1 MTMKNNDEKLFDYA
15 FGELPENEIDGVR
28 EYIAQNPLALKK
40 VNQYR
45 FMKQNLKDVPIEK
58 ETFADVANLEKE
70 TKNASHQTRIKKRW
84 SFKEF
89 NIGILTGGGFSAAAL
104 AGVFFFVFGPLNTQL
119 ADLNNQNIEIATL
132 NEQNIAQNELMMN
145 QNMDLQRKIQD
156 QEKLLKTNTIA
167 QKNFEQVKGNS
178 VSQLEKFNNT
188 IDMAEAA
195 PQVQAHTSY
204 SSLQK
209 AFPVPGLNNKTY
221 LINKSGGLTLSME
234 DIININNS
242 IQTSFN
248 KTSKQTQY
256 STIQL
261 GSYSKPTILM
271 IEPFLGQTAC
281 FKSYRDYLKKVSN
294 PICQN
299 VVLSIDEKN
308 MIINTCQSNENISFI
323 CY

>member
-1 MTMKNNDEKLFDYA
+1 MTMKINDEKLFDYA

-58 ETFADVANLEKE
+58 ETFADVTNLEKKA
-70 TKNASHQTRIKKRW
+70 KNASHQTRIKKRW

-89 NIGILTGGGFSAAAL
+89 NIGILTGGTLSASAL
-104 AGVFFFVFGPLNTQL
+104 AGILLFVFGPLNVNL
-119 ADLNNQNIEIATL
+119 ADLKKQNIEIAAL
-132 NEQNIAQNELMMN
+132 NDQTIAQNELMTNKLENLN
-145 QNMDLQRKIQD
+145 QAIV
-156 QEKLLKTNTIA
+156 IA
-167 QKNFEQVKGNS
+167 QNNFEQVERKA
-178 VSQLEKFNNT
+178 VAQQEKFNRTMKKAKQANT
-188 IDMAEAA
+188 
-195 PQVQAHTSY
+195 TSY
-204 SSLQK
+204 AAAIQT
-209 AFPVPGLNNKTY
+209 PDLNSKTY
-221 LINKSGGLTLSME
+221 LINKSGELTLSME
-234 DIININNS
+234 DIVNIKNS

-248 KTSKQTQY
+248 RTSKQTQY
-256 STIQL
+256 STVQL

-308 MIINTCQSNENISFI
+308 MVIHTCQSNENISFI